1 MHANKNAVGDNVA
14 VDIYPFIR
22 RYEDGRIERFVRS
35 SFVPASAD
43 PAASGEVATR
53 DVVVDHATGVL
64 ARLFLPSGAATTG
77 SRLPVV
83 LYIHGGCFCTDSA
96 FSRTYHRYA
105 ASLAARAGALVVSVE
120 YRLAPEHPIPAA
132 YDDAWAA
139 LRWVATTASLS
150 DPWISAHTDRRRV
163 FLAGDSVGGNIAYH
177 TAVRASRDDG
187 NSVDVEG
194 IIIVQPYLWG
204 GERLPAE
211 ETWDGVA
218 MFPPDLV
225 EKLWPL
231 VTAGQAGNDD
241 PRIDPPDEEIAS
253 LKCRRALVALAGKDI
268 FRHRARRLA
277 SRMRDGAWKG
287 SVTLVELEGED
298 HCFHLY
304 RPQRATSHKLMESI
318 VQFINQPI
326 RGISKI

>member
-1 MHANKNAVGDNVA
+1 
-14 VDIYPFIR
+14 
-22 RYEDGRIERFVRS
+22 
-35 SFVPASAD
+35 
-43 PAASGEVATR
+43 
-53 DVVVDHATGVL
+53 
-64 ARLFLPSGAATTG
+64 
-77 SRLPVV
+77 
-83 LYIHGGCFCTDSA
+83 
-96 FSRTYHRYA
+96 
-105 ASLAARAGALVVSVE
+105 
-120 YRLAPEHPIPAA
+120 
-132 YDDAWAA
+132 
-139 LRWVATTASLS
+139 
-150 DPWISAHTDRRRV
+150 
-163 FLAGDSVGGNIAYH
+163 
-177 TAVRASRDDG
+177 
-187 NSVDVEG
+187 VDVEG
-194 IIIVQPYLWG
+194 VIMVQPYLWG

-211 ETWDGVA
+211 EAWDGVA
-218 MFPPDLV
+218 VFPPDLV
-225 EKLWPL
+225 EKLWPF

-277 SRMRDGAWKG
+277 ARMRDGAWKG